1 MFPFCIT
8 GHLLDTTALNTYPF
22 ILRILFSTYMMYK
35 GCHSGSKQAF
45 AFHFQFLCSS
55 GPSVVCTV
63 GAVEQLLALRF
74 VLGINFDFRLE
85 TESLGSPCICEG
97 PLYHFPLP
105 RYFTSGNHSE
115 RGEVKVLTTLP
126 IKVWVFLQK
135 QVESQQLWDLELS
148 QHVVEKP
155 EGECSAVTAVN
166 YLHFNRWKGPYLHF
180 WGQM

>member
-22 ILRILFSTYMMYK
+22 ILHILFSTYMMYK

-105 RYFTSGNHSE
+105 RYFTRGNHSE

-126 IKVWVFLQK
+126 IKVC
-135 QVESQQLWDLELS
+135 SLS
-148 QHVVEKP
+148 SERGGVP
-155 EGECSAVTAVN
+155 TALRPGIISARCGKAW
-166 YLHFNRWKGPYLHF
+166 RWMFSCNSCKLLAF
-180 WGQM
+180 